1 MIGSIFLPIF
11 LLQEKIKKS
20 FRFLVQSNEF
30 KNVFLTY
37 YNRYCFYRTKNR
49 PGRDNRSKII
59 SVFPLA
65 KAQCG
70 NHPPQGSTA
79 DVQDIKE
86 LKVLKRKEYSN

>member
-1 MIGSIFLPIF
+1 M
-11 LLQEKIKKS
+11 
-20 FRFLVQSNEF
+20 QSNEF

-59 SVFPLA
+59 LVFPLA

-79 DVQDIKE
+79 DV
-86 LKVLKRKEYSN
+86 